1 MQMNWTALAVA
12 GLVGV
17 AALGSGDTRNKMK
30 LPSFAGVAEVR
41 SSLPGRMRLGMSAIA
56 LKPELALQM
65 KEQLENTG
73 VVERVTLNPRI
84 GSVLIEY
91 HPDQVEPA
99 VLEGAAIKLMGLDEE
114 IRKHPLCRVDEG
126 IRSLLNA
133 VDYAVYERTN
143 GLLDARVLAGGA
155 LCAMAVHSA
164 KLSGWAV
171 PGAMTLLWW
180 ASSLW
185 RNGDHE

>member
-41 SSLPGRMRLGMSAIA
+41 SSLPGRMRLGMPAIA

-73 VVERVTLNPRI
+73 VVE
-84 GSVLIEY
+84 
-91 HPDQVEPA
+91 
-99 VLEGAAIKLMGLDEE
+99 LMGLDEE
-114 IRKHPLCRVDEG
+114 IHKHPLCRVDEG

-155 LCAMAVHSA
+155 LCAMALHSA

>member
-30 LPSFAGVAEVR
+30 LPSFAGVA
-41 SSLPGRMRLGMSAIA
+41 
-56 LKPELALQM
+56 
-65 KEQLENTG
+65 TG
-73 VVERVTLNPRI
+73 VVERVTLNPRT